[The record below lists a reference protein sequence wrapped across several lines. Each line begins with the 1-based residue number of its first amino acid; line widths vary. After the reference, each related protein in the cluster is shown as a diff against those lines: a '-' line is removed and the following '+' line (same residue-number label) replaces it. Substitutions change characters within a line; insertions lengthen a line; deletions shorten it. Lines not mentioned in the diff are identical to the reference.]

1 MTDNAK
7 QSKLKLALLCTAL
20 TTGLASMGTTVGA
33 QSNVS
38 EKDMLT
44 QAVALYEKLSA
55 AEVTPPKA
63 LVKECKDESLAKAVM
78 LGFVNADDSRSVSS
92 NTAIRKQDAMTILY
106 KTVISYDYSFALST
120 DEIDEIMESCFD
132 NALVDEENRAGFAF
146 MLKHGIID
154 SGFNTEPNKLISWD
168 GCATLVDV
176 IYDLFVQDVSFTVG
190 ECEIK
195 PGANIETVTSIL
207 GEPQRI
213 DRSDSDFDWY
223 VYNSDYASFM
233 MIGVKEDRI
242 CAFYSNSDSFAMGD
256 LKSGDDYLLAYKY
269 LENTDFCIYKSPN
282 GRIDAI
288 LYNPYAKSDVS
299 LENDTYLRS
308 CELVD
313 MINAS
318 RVKSGLAPLTVNEEL
333 YSDATAMVS
342 QPKYHELAADNR
354 YGHTADGADHETG
367 YDIFTVYNALLSSGS
382 DVFGDSTKS
391 IGAATY
397 VDDSFNI
404 YASVISSQVITE
416 TTTEAADINAI
427 SPETVVMTLP
437 DTNADTDVAE
447 AEITDEVLTNTVAE
461 PLSELSQPQIIS
473 PVNETEITDGDDVIV
488 SLSTKAAEYY
498 VEVYSI
504 EDDKLIASMYTKPE
518 TDVNGGD
525 IINLSHEMFTL
536 GKDYTISIS
545 ASGIDGTTDK
555 SEVTV
560 RYGTAPENALTL
572 TSING
577 SCITDSDT
585 IELVWNTD
593 LYSNFVIDAYD
604 TDGKLVLS
612 ETVQDTDGVT
622 INNADPGTYYIYIT
636 ALRRGTTDVF
646 KAQASAE
653 VEVVLPE
660 PVITEYILEP
670 GEKFY
675 PVYEDSE
682 MGLLCFYDEE
692 IVEIP
697 VTDNNGRTQ
706 TAKRKKITEKQVKN
720 VAYYKALSMQTQ
732 KVEYFE
738 GSENLTLPE
747 NTYEYTYTGS
757 KLSIYDSTIG
767 DVAVAE
773 AEKYLGVPYVWGGT
787 TPKGFDCSGLVQYVY
802 KKLGIN
808 INRVSQAQFLQGTPL
823 TREELMPG
831 DLVFFEK
838 NGDVHHVGLYVGN
851 GMMIHAPYTGAVV
864 SYQSIDSGHYK
875 TEFCGG
881 RRVY

>member
-20 TTGLASMGTTVGA
+20 TTGLASMGTVVGA

-63 LVKECKDESLAKAVM
+63 LIKECKDESLAKAVM
-78 LGFVNADDSRSVSS
+78 LGFVNADGSRSASS
-92 NTAIRKQDAMTILY
+92 STAIRKQDAMTVLY

-176 IYDLFVQDVSFTVG
+176 IYDLFVQDISFTVG

-269 LENTDFCIYKSPN
+269 LENTDFCIYKSPD

-333 YSDATAMVS
+333 YGDAAAMVS
-342 QPKYHELAADNR
+342 QPKYHELATDNR
-354 YGHTADGADHETG
+354 YSHTADGADHETG

-382 DVFGDSTKS
+382 DVFGDNTKS

-404 YASVISSQVITE
+404 YASVISSQAITE
-416 TTTEAADINAI
+416 TTTEAADINII
-427 SPETVVMTLP
+427 SPETVVMTLS
-437 DTNADTDVAE
+437 DTNADTDVTKTE
-447 AEITDEVLTNTVAE
+447 NIEEPLTSTVAE
-461 PLSELSQPQIIS
+461 TLSELAQPQIIS
-473 PVNETEITDGDDVIV
+473 PANEAEIADGDDVIV
-488 SLSTKAAEYY
+488 SLATKASEYY

-518 TDVNGGD
+518 ADENGGD
-525 IINLSHEMFTL
+525 IINLSHEMFTI
-536 GKDYTISIS
+536 GKDYTISLS

-555 SEVTV
+555 SDVTV
-560 RYGTAPENALTL
+560 RYGTAPEGALSL

-585 IELVWNTD
+585 IDLVWNTD

-604 TDGKLVLS
+604 KDGKLVLS
-612 ETVQDTDGVT
+612 ETVQNTDGVT

-646 KAQASAE
+646 KAQVSAE

-692 IVEIP
+692 IVEIS

-747 NTYEYTYTGS
+747 STYEYTYIGS
-757 KLSIYDSTIG
+757 KLSIYNSTIG
-767 DVAVAE
+767 DAAVAE

-802 KKLGIN
+802 KNLGIN

-838 NGDVHHVGLYVGN
+838 NGDVHHVGLYAGN